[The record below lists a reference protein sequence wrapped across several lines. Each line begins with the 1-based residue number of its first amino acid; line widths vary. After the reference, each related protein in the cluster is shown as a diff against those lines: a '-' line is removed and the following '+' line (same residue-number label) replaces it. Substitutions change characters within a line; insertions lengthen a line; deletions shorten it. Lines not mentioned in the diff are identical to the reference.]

1 MIGTELMKRMQ
12 EQIRLEDIYNVS
24 IQKADGAFMA
34 MDNDDVRETLEK
46 LQKNTRELC
55 RKMKDKPTIVADLRN
70 FQETRPANVVQL
82 LRTLADMQDV
92 TLKRLTTTVE
102 EEKSRA
108 ELLHSYE
115 SKRDEADNRRKN
127 LEVSLS
133 QIRREREKAS
143 QERTEV
149 ITKLKADLLDVTE
162 STSSRLA
169 QLTQTFE
176 AEMEKHRTKHREV
189 TEAFAKRLHEMKGQ
203 YEETKEKHRET
214 EETLRKKKVRA
225 EENLNQVISE
235 YDTKIE
241 DMTNDYE
248 ANVIDFDKEQKQ
260 LEELQ
265 EHFEKVDAEKMRQM
279 QESQITQARE
289 LKMKQELGRLD
300 ALA

>member
-34 MDNDDVRETLEK
+34 MDNDDVRETLER

-115 SKRDEADNRRKN
+115 TKRDEADNRRKN

-133 QIRREREKAS
+133 HIRREREKAS

-149 ITKLKADLLDVTE
+149 IAK
-162 STSSRLA
+162 
-169 QLTQTFE
+169 LTQTFE

-265 EHFEKVDAEKMRQM
+265 EHFEKVDAEKMRQ
-279 QESQITQARE
+279 
-289 LKMKQELGRLD
+289 
-300 ALA
+300 